1 MVSHRDGSEINLL
14 DSSIRTTGGA
24 LFSTT
29 VYALS
34 GIVYAAV
41 TTPTV
46 AGTYFF
52 IAIGVALVLR
62 PIKGISQTLQKI
74 GSEQGE
80 SVSAYFG
87 LTIAF
92 SIGYLGITLGGF
104 MIPPLRRAL
113 IESTAFGPSLVVP
126 VILFSLSTASLMITQ
141 SLVAAIGYPSAGT
154 WITATKGTLQLIIL
168 LAFAGMFTTPAD
180 LIIVVVGTRMFVTG
194 IVIIVVRTIPTVPTR
209 RELIR
214 AWEFARWSIPDQ
226 VFDRFSYNMPVY
238 VLGVV
243 ATPAAVGIYE
253 TADRFADFGAT
264 ISWRLASPL
273 LTKVSG
279 DASAGES
286 AFAYLDGAVTGG
298 TGVTFLVLGYLLAGH
313 DMIAAIA
320 FGGTAV
326 NSFSTTALIVGG
338 INVFR
343 GFWTLSSHAMEG
355 LGYPSVSFRT
365 KAYGLVFSVPITA
378 FLGTQMG
385 AVAGAIGY
393 AVMNLVI
400 FVYVIYYARPVLGGI
415 PLDAPLAA
423 KLTIGTIVATLVT
436 TATIELLSTLGSTPG
451 VTAVIAAVITTI
463 VFTGF
468 LMVVSVGTRRAVQRA
483 YDIYLGGA
491 RSFASGQ

>member
-41 TTPTV
+41 TTPSV

-52 IAIGVALVLR
+52 IAIGVALILR
-62 PIKGISQTLQKI
+62 PIKGVSQTLQKI

-87 LTIAF
+87 LTIIFAL
-92 SIGYLGITLGGF
+92 GYLGITLGGF
-104 MIPPLRRAL
+104 IIAPLRRLL
-113 IESTAFGPSLVVP
+113 IESTVFAPSLVTP
-126 VILFSLSTASLMITQ
+126 VTLLAISTTSLMITQ

-154 WITATKGTLQLIIL
+154 WITATKGTLQLVIL
-168 LAFAGMFTTPAD
+168 LVFDGVFTTPAD
-180 LIIVVVGTRMFVTG
+180 LIIVVVGTRLFVTG
-194 IVIIVVRTIPTVPTR
+194 IVIMAVRTAPAVPTR
-209 RELIR
+209 RELTR
-214 AWEFARWSIPDQ
+214 AWEFAKWSIPDQ

-298 TGVTFLVLGYLLAGH
+298 TGVTFVVLGYLLAGH
-313 DMIAAIA
+313 DLIAAIV

-326 NSFSTTALIVGG
+326 SSFSTTALIVGG
-338 INVFR
+338 INIFR

-365 KAYGLVFSVPITA
+365 KLYGLIISVPITA
-378 FLGTQMG
+378 FLGAQMG
-385 AVAGAIGY
+385 AAAGAIGY

-400 FVYVIYYARPVLGGI
+400 FVYVVYYARPVLGGV
-415 PLDAPLAA
+415 PLDRPLAV
-423 KLTIGTIVATLVT
+423 KLTVGTIIAALVT
-436 TATIELLSTLGSTPG
+436 TATIELLTELGSTPG
-451 VTAVIAAVITTI
+451 VTAIIAAVITTI

-468 LMVVSVGTRRAVQRA
+468 LMTVSVGTREAVRRAFA
-483 YDIYLGGA
+483 IYLGDA
-491 RSFASGQ
+491 RQFTSG